1 MNSLQFEAVARAQHA
16 ATNPSLGHISHLGPA
31 QMLAIAQSRE
41 AQIHGAR
48 MRQSHE
54 QDKDRAMAGLG
65 AWMMKTVHNR
75 QVTNFIRPGWEVTA
89 DFISILFISRE
100 YQEAFMRAAQPP
112 LTSDP
117 RPVTGNIS
125 C

>member
-1 MNSLQFEAVARAQHA
+1 
-16 ATNPSLGHISHLGPA
+16 
-31 QMLAIAQSRE
+31 
-41 AQIHGAR
+41 

-75 QVTNFIRPGWEVTA
+75 HVLALSALDGGFTA
-89 DFISILFISRE
+89 DFISTFCHFFISRE

-117 RPVTGNIS
+117 RPVTGNIFIERTIT
-125 C
+125 